1 MGFYCGIVVS
11 LMARFSLFNLAGW
24 WSVGLYCGIVQFVW
38 WLDTAPLVLQVGG
51 VWVFTVELYSLF
63 GG

>member
-1 MGFYCGIVVS
+1 MGF
-11 LMARFSLFNLAGW
+11 
-24 WSVGLYCGIVQFVW
+24 YCGIVQFVW
-38 WLDTAPLVLQVGG
+38 WLDIGPLISVAGG